1 MPTTNNFSRCFS
13 QRIIRSIIRL
23 ARNSL
28 DRTNVRAIMKIWHP
42 CGEGNLTEPRRLRH
56 VERAGDAQED
66 SCALDEGRRQSWTG
80 RFDHRSFSPRS
91 RNEQERAVC
100 SFPFQADLELATISE
115 ARKVFT
121 SQVLAPATV
130 GKEGIERLWILC
142 DSWLAHIER
151 RVFPGG
157 YFFTGA
163 FFECAER
170 SGAAETEINAM
181 ARDWW
186 NSLKGA
192 VLKAQDRKEIDP
204 AADARRVSFD
214 LNGILMAAYWAFLV
228 EKDPGIF
235 GEGRIAVRAKL
246 ESLATTRIPASAFK
260 SERRLERIL
269 KGKASTRKGEALSAL
284 RRLGGKKAPPG
295 PLPPFKPSPREK
307 EKRFR
312 WSEKPYAEVM

>member
-1 MPTTNNFSRCFS
+1 MSKSGLFAHF
-13 QRIIRSIIRL
+13 RSKR
-23 ARNSL
+23 
-28 DRTNVRAIMKIWHP
+28 V
-42 CGEGNLTEPRRLRH
+42 
-56 VERAGDAQED
+56 
-66 SCALDEGRRQSWTG
+66 
-80 RFDHRSFSPRS
+80 
-91 RNEQERAVC
+91 
-100 SFPFQADLELATISE
+100 LEMATIDE

-130 GKEGIERLWILC
+130 GNEGIERLWILC

-170 SGAAETEINAM
+170 SGAVEAEINAM
-181 ARDWW
+181 AREWW
-186 NSLKGA
+186 TSLKSA

-214 LNGILMAAYWAFLV
+214 LNRILMAAYWAFLV
-228 EKDPGIF
+228 EKDPRIF

-260 SERRLERIL
+260 SEDAWKGYLKEKHVLEQE
-269 KGKASTRKGEALSAL
+269 KPLSAL
-284 RRLGGKKAPPG
+284 RRLRGKKAPSG
-295 PLPPFKPSPREK
+295 IPSPFQTK
-307 EKRFR
+307 LPEKRKSVFDGLR
-312 WSEKPYAEVM
+312 RLTQK